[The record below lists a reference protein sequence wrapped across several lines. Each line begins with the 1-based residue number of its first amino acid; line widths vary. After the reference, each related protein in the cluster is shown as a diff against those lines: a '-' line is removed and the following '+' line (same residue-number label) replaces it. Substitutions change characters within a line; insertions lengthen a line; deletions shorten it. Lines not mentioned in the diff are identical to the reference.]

1 MDFLSINIISAYL
14 TLTIMEVILGI
25 DNIVFI
31 SIAVAKV
38 KNPQLKQRLLEL
50 GLCLALVL
58 RLVLLFSITWVISLK
73 EPLIVFLPLK

>member
-38 KNPQLKQRLLEL
+38 KNPQLKQRLREL

-58 RLVLLFSITWVISLK
+58 RLVLLFSITGN
-73 EPLIVFLPLK
+73 